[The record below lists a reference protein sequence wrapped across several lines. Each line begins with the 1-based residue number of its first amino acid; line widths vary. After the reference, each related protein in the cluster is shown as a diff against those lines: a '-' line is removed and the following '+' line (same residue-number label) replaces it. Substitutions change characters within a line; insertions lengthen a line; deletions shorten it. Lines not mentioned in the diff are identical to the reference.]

1 MFGGYLNLVFCIDEN
16 YVKYAKVSI
25 SSYRKHNPKAKIYV
39 VSEYPIENTV
49 GYDKN
54 IIIKLPKKFRNRGEG
69 DRITNTAYLKLFLTE
84 LPFDKVLYV
93 DADTMC
99 QKPLD
104 SLWEIEPEYIA
115 VTESHAYGEIQAMA
129 LGLKRYA
136 LSGMMLMNLKNLREF
151 KLTEKFLE
159 WHDTNKIPSNVY
171 QHDESAI
178 NCLFKDKLTFI
189 PVAYNYCHNRT
200 YKKPIKEQD
209 AYILHYVG
217 KDKADMLHETTYENI
232 KVISPYIRGKRVAI
246 VGNAKSIFD
255 KRNGKEIDEH
265 DTVIRFNK
273 GFIYNKDAQG
283 SFTTMV
289 FLACNL
295 ASYELQGYNAQFFI
309 NRSNHYYNPTNL
321 RVSNGDRKILA
332 DRLGAQPSTGFMVID
347 ICLKFG
353 AKQIDLYGFDWE
365 KTPTFYNEPNYVTQ
379 HKYSEEEKIVLA
391 YKKQGLLTIN

>member
-1 MFGGYLNLVFCIDEN
+1 MNLAFCIDEN
-16 YVKYAKVSI
+16 YIKYAKVSI
-25 SSYRKHNPKAKIYV
+25 ASYRKHNPKAKIYV
-39 VSEYPIENTV
+39 VSEYPIENTI
-49 GYDKN
+49 GYDEN

-93 DADTMC
+93 DADTIC
-99 QKPLD
+99 QKTLD
-104 SLWEIEPEYIA
+104 SLWDVNPEYIA
-115 VTESHAYGEIQAMA
+115 VTESHCYGEIQAMA

-151 KLTEKFLE
+151 GLTEKFLK
-159 WHDTNKIPSNVY
+159 WHDTAKIASNMW

-189 PVAYNYCHNRT
+189 SVAYNYCHNRK
-200 YKKPIKEQD
+200 YKHPIKESE

-217 KDKADMLHETTYENI
+217 KDKADMLGEPTYEDI
-232 KVISPYIRGKRVAI
+232 RVIRPYIKGKKVAI

-255 KRNGKEIDEH
+255 KRNGKVIDEH

-273 GFIYNKDAQG
+273 GFIHDKNVQG

-295 ASYELQGYNAQFFI
+295 ASYELQGYKAKFFI
-309 NRSNHYYNPTNL
+309 NRSNHYYNPTAL
-321 RVSNGDRKILA
+321 RVANGDRKFLA
-332 DRLGAQPSTGFMVID
+332 NRLGAQPSTGFMVVD
-347 ICLKFG
+347 ICLRFG

-365 KTPTFYNEPNYVTQ
+365 SDTFYNPPGYIVPHNYR
-379 HKYSEEEKIVLA
+379 KESEIV
-391 YKKQGLLTIN
+391 KQYQEDGLLKIN